1 MTTAPSR
8 RALLGWIGLACLPA
22 TALHAN
28 DYEEEDPAD
37 LVSDRFS
44 IRQFTSL
51 SENEIYKVGLAIK
64 RGRTIRIGDYSPSES
79 KAIILRAREN
89 WPATRAELLSG
100 G

>member
-1 MTTAPSR
+1 MPSPLSR
-8 RALLGWIGLACLPA
+8 RTLLGWLGLAFAPA
-22 TALHAN
+22 TALQAS

-37 LVSDRFS
+37 LVPERFS
-44 IRQFTSL
+44 IRQFTAL

-64 RGRTIRIGDYSPSES
+64 RGRTIRIGNYSPSES
-79 KAIILRAREN
+79 RAIIRRAREN